1 MTKRTYRAWLAVL
14 GFALMA
20 VFSSA
25 ANASMSGIDHL
36 ADNLSVTDFWVN
48 GTGGFQAGQGG
59 RSAPSPALPEK
70 WHSGLTAHV
79 VWDVRDWEHDKGS
92 THEADVPVDTYTEDG
107 GHVWVHFLAN
117 GTVRVV
123 VSDIGPRSPNY
134 PGPHDPIPRQGTV
147 GYVSAADRIR
157 RCERAVF
164 GHTTRPQALRC
175 WPRSGNLREE
185 GA

>member
-59 RSAPSPALPEK
+59 RSAPGPELPDQ
-70 WHSGLTAHV
+70 WHPGLMVHV
-79 VWDVRDWEHDKGS
+79 VWDVRDWEHDTS
-92 THEADVPVDTYTEDG
+92 SQHEADVPVDPYTEDG
-107 GHVWVHFLAN
+107 DTSGCISSLTARCASWCQTSGRTRLTTPAHMIQFLEN
-117 GTVRVV
+117 NRGICIRHG
-123 VSDIGPRSPNY
+123 SIGV
-134 PGPHDPIPRQGTV
+134 I
-147 GYVSAADRIR
+147 
-157 RCERAVF
+157 
-164 GHTTRPQALRC
+164 
-175 WPRSGNLREE
+175 
-185 GA
+185 